1 MVTTENLNLH
11 RGAVLLAELKELVDS
26 FPAEQRN
33 EIVNLVKRVIR
44 ELGDHYCGSGNAAEL
59 NLRRTK

>member
-1 MVTTENLNLH
+1 MATENLNFH
-11 RGAVLLAELKELVDS
+11 RGDVLLAQLKELVDS

-44 ELGDHYCGSGNAAEL
+44 GLGDHYCGLGDAAEL